1 MVHIIDI
8 ILMILGYIITII
20 TNSKVTKFRIEQ
32 LEKKVEKHNN
42 IIERVFKCEAKIEE
56 LENILHTD

>member
-1 MVHIIDI
+1 MGYIIDI
-8 ILMILGYIITII
+8 IVMVVGYIITII

-42 IIERVFKCEAKIEE
+42 IIERVFKCETKIEDI
-56 LENILHTD
+56 ENEIYKS